1 VSNFEFMRA
10 EWPELFGEAVRA
22 EREAFADP
30 RICCFYA
37 RRTLELAVAWLY
49 DADATLRA
57 PYKDDLS
64 ARLYEPTFR
73 ALVGNGIQIKC
84 DIVRKQ
90 GNAAVHK
97 TTPIPTNAAVDVLR
111 ELFHILYWIAKRY
124 TRHTGDLL
132 ASGITFDTNLIR
144 RPEPARVRVQTQ
156 TQLQKLAEDLAV
168 RDVQIEAERRKNAD
182 LGGQLASLQA
192 VVAAAKAANAAR
204 PDDHDYDEATTRDL
218 FIDLLLKEAGWAL
231 GQARDREFEVSGM
244 PNAKGL
250 GYVDYVLW
258 GEDGLPLAVVE
269 AKRTQ
274 RDAQVGQ
281 QQAKLY
287 ADCLETAYG
296 QRPVVFYTNGYEHW
310 MWDDTTYPPRPV
322 QGFYTRDEL
331 QTLVLRRRTRRPLA
345 DVAIST
351 EIVERYYQQRAIR
364 RIGERF
370 EHDGQR
376 EALVVMATGAG
387 KTRTV
392 IALVDLLMR
401 ANWAKRV
408 LFLADRVAL
417 VNQAHNAF
425 KEHLPDSSP
434 VNLVSDKNADGRVF
448 VSTYPTMMGLI
459 DQGADDEKRFGPGY
473 FDLIIIDEAHR
484 SVYQKYGAIFAY
496 FDSLL
501 VGLTATP
508 KDEVSRNTYRLFNL
522 EDGVPT
528 DVYGL
533 DEAVDEGYLVPPR
546 AVSVPLKFQ
555 REGIRYDDLSE
566 EEKDDWDAQDWG
578 EDGEAPDAVG
588 ADALNTWL
596 FNADTVD
603 KVLATLM
610 TRGHRVAGGDRLG
623 KTIVF
628 AKNHDHAQ
636 FIADRFSAN
645 YPEFAGQF
653 ARVVTYRTE
662 YAQSL
667 IDDFSV
673 RDKAPHIAISVDML
687 DTGIDVPEVVN
698 LVFFKIVR
706 AKSKF
711 WQMIGRGTR
720 LCKDLYAPGED
731 KRDFLIFDVCQNI
744 EYFNQALADSEG
756 VLVETLSQR
765 LFKARLELVTC
776 LDKRSPAG
784 SGDPGDPGD
793 PGSPSDP
800 DETGTDS
807 EQGLR
812 RDTAAHLHRLVQ
824 GMNLDNFVVRPQRR
838 WVETYVDPLAWHVLT
853 PEAAGDVG
861 EHLSG
866 LPTAVRDDDEQA
878 KRFDLLM
885 LRLQLTQLTGEPG
898 FDRLRSQVQ
907 LIATA
912 LLGQRNIPVI
922 AAQQELLDDVA
933 GDQWWDDVTLPML
946 ELVRRRVRGLVKL
959 IEKARQVVVYTDLE
973 DELGE
978 ATEVAFRGVTV
989 AADFERFRA
998 KAQAYLRA
1006 HEDHLAL
1013 QKVRRNVQLSPVDVE
1028 ELGRMLTEG
1037 GIGGPSEIAAARAES
1052 HGLGL
1057 FIRSLVGLDR
1067 EAAVE
1072 AMNGFVGAKLLTA
1085 NQIDF
1090 VNLVVSHLTENGV
1103 MDAGALFDSPF
1114 TDVAPR
1120 GPTSLFSADEVGQM
1134 VGVLEQVRSTA
1145 APEDFV
1151 A

>member
-1 VSNFEFMRA
+1 MTSNFAFLRA
-10 EWPELFGEAVRA
+10 EWPELFAEASMA
-22 EREAFADP
+22 ERVAVADP
-30 RICCFYA
+30 RSCCFYA

-73 ALVGNGIQIKC
+73 ALVGNGMQVKC
-84 DIVRKQ
+84 DIIRKQ
-90 GNAAVHK
+90 GNSAVHRS
-97 TTPIPTNAAVDVLR
+97 TPIPANAAVDVLR
-111 ELFHILYWIAKRY
+111 ELFHVLYWVAKHY
-124 TRHTGDLL
+124 TRNPGDLP
-132 ASGITFDTNLIR
+132 ASGITFDASLIP
-144 RPEPARVRVQTQ
+144 RPEPVSVPVQTQ
-156 TQLQKLAEDLAV
+156 AQLQRLADDLVAK
-168 RDVQIEAERRKNAD
+168 DAQIEAERNTNVD
-182 LGGQLASLQA
+182 LGVQLVALRA
-192 VVAAAKAANAAR
+192 EVAAAKAANATK
-204 PDDHDYDEATTRDL
+204 PDDHDYDEAATRDL

-231 GQARDREFEVSGM
+231 DQKRDREFEVAGM
-244 PNAKGL
+244 PNTQAKGF
-250 GYVDYVLW
+250 VDYVLW
-258 GEDGLPLAVVE
+258 GDDGLPLAVVE
-269 AKRTQ
+269 AKRTK
-274 RDAQVGQ
+274 RNPEVGQ

-287 ADCLETAYG
+287 ADCLEMAYG
-296 QRPVVFYTNGYEHW
+296 QRPVVFYTNGYDHW
-310 MWDDTTYPPRPV
+310 LWDDTSYPPRPV
-322 QGFYTRDEL
+322 QGFYTKDEL
-331 QTLVLRRRTRRPLA
+331 QTLVLRRQTRLPLA
-345 DVAIST
+345 ELPINTA
-351 EIVERYYQQRAIR
+351 IVERYYQQRAIR

-370 EHDGQR
+370 EQDKQR

-417 VNQAHNAF
+417 VKQAHDAF

-434 VNLVSDKNADGRVF
+434 VNLVTDKTADGRVF
-448 VSTYPTMMGLI
+448 VSTYPTMMGLL
-459 DQGADDEKRFGPGY
+459 DQGAGDEKRFGPGY

-501 VGLTATP
+501 IGLTATP
-508 KDEVSRNTYRLFNL
+508 KDDVSHNTYRLFHL

-528 DVYGL
+528 DVYSL
-533 DEAVDEGYLVPPR
+533 DEAVNEKYLVPPR

-566 EEKDDWDAQDWG
+566 EEKDAWDAQDWG
-578 EDGEAPDAVG
+578 EEGEAPDAVG
-588 ADALNTWL
+588 AEALNKWL
-596 FNADTVD
+596 FNDDTVD

-636 FIADRFSAN
+636 FIAKRFDAN
-645 YPEFAGQF
+645 YPEFAGKF
-653 ARVVTYRTE
+653 ARVVTYKTE

-673 RDKAPHIAISVDML
+673 KDKAPHIAISVDML

-744 EYFNQALADSEG
+744 EYFNQELPGSEG
-756 VLVETLSQR
+756 TLVETLSQR

-776 LDKRSPAG
+776 LDKGPASG
-784 SGDPGDPGD
+784 SG
-793 PGSPSDP
+793 DP

-807 EQGLR
+807 EDGLR
-812 RDTAAHLHRLVQ
+812 RDTAALLHRLVL
-824 GMNLDNFVVRPQRR
+824 GMNLDNFVVRPQRK
-838 WVETYVDPLAWHVLT
+838 WVEMYVDPLAWHSLT
-853 PEAAGDVG
+853 PASAGEVD

-866 LPTAVRDDDEQA
+866 LPTSVRDDDEQA

-898 FDRLRSQVQ
+898 FDRLRALVQ
-907 LIATA
+907 LVATA
-912 LLGQRNIPVI
+912 LLDQRNIPLI
-922 AAQQELLDDVA
+922 AAQLELLDDIA
-933 GDQWWDDVTLPML
+933 GDDWWVDVTLPML
-946 ELVRRRVRGLVKL
+946 ELVRRRIRGLVKL
-959 IEKARQVVVYTDLE
+959 IEKARQVVVYTDFE

-978 ATEVAFRGVTV
+978 ATEIALKGVTI

-998 KAQAYLRA
+998 KARVYLRA
-1006 HEDHLAL
+1006 HKDHLAL

-1037 GIGGPSEIAAARAES
+1037 GVGGPSEIAAARAAS

-1072 AMNGFVGAKLLTA
+1072 AMNVFIGAKPLSA

-1090 VNLVVSHLTENGV
+1090 LNLIVGHLTENGV
-1103 MDAGALFDSPF
+1103 MDAGALFESPF

-1120 GPTSLFSADEVGQM
+1120 GPTSLFSADEVGQL

-1145 APEDFV
+1145 APEDDV

>member
-1 VSNFEFMRA
+1 
-10 EWPELFGEAVRA
+10 
-22 EREAFADP
+22 
-30 RICCFYA
+30 
-37 RRTLELAVAWLY
+37 
-49 DADATLRA
+49 
-57 PYKDDLS
+57 
-64 ARLYEPTFR
+64 
-73 ALVGNGIQIKC
+73 VGNGIQIKC

-522 EDGVPT
+522 G
-528 DVYGL
+528 G
-533 DEAVDEGYLVPPR
+533 R
-546 AVSVPLKFQ
+546 C
-555 REGIRYDDLSE
+555 
-566 EEKDDWDAQDWG
+566 
-578 EDGEAPDAVG
+578 PD
-588 ADALNTWL
+588 
-596 FNADTVD
+596 
-603 KVLATLM
+603 
-610 TRGHRVAGGDRLG
+610 RRLWPG
-623 KTIVF
+623 
-628 AKNHDHAQ
+628 
-636 FIADRFSAN
+636 RS
-645 YPEFAGQF
+645 G
-653 ARVVTYRTE
+653 
-662 YAQSL
+662 
-667 IDDFSV
+667 
-673 RDKAPHIAISVDML
+673 
-687 DTGIDVPEVVN
+687 
-698 LVFFKIVR
+698 
-706 AKSKF
+706 
-711 WQMIGRGTR
+711 GRG
-720 LCKDLYAPGED
+720 LSGPAPG
-731 KRDFLIFDVCQNI
+731 
-744 EYFNQALADSEG
+744 
-756 VLVETLSQR
+756 
-765 LFKARLELVTC
+765 
-776 LDKRSPAG
+776 
-784 SGDPGDPGD
+784 
-793 PGSPSDP
+793 
-800 DETGTDS
+800 
-807 EQGLR
+807 
-812 RDTAAHLHRLVQ
+812 
-824 GMNLDNFVVRPQRR
+824 
-838 WVETYVDPLAWHVLT
+838 
-853 PEAAGDVG
+853 
-861 EHLSG
+861 
-866 LPTAVRDDDEQA
+866 
-878 KRFDLLM
+878 
-885 LRLQLTQLTGEPG
+885 
-898 FDRLRSQVQ
+898 
-907 LIATA
+907 
-912 LLGQRNIPVI
+912 
-922 AAQQELLDDVA
+922 
-933 GDQWWDDVTLPML
+933 
-946 ELVRRRVRGLVKL
+946 
-959 IEKARQVVVYTDLE
+959 
-973 DELGE
+973 
-978 ATEVAFRGVTV
+978 
-989 AADFERFRA
+989 
-998 KAQAYLRA
+998 
-1006 HEDHLAL
+1006 
-1013 QKVRRNVQLSPVDVE
+1013 
-1028 ELGRMLTEG
+1028 
-1037 GIGGPSEIAAARAES
+1037 
-1052 HGLGL
+1052 GLG
-1057 FIRSLVGLDR
+1057 
-1067 EAAVE
+1067 AA
-1072 AMNGFVGAKLLTA
+1072 
-1085 NQIDF
+1085 
-1090 VNLVVSHLTENGV
+1090 
-1103 MDAGALFDSPF
+1103 
-1114 TDVAPR
+1114 
-1120 GPTSLFSADEVGQM
+1120 EVP
-1134 VGVLEQVRSTA
+1134 A
-1145 APEDFV
+1145 
-1151 A
+1151 